1 MVVKTG
7 RYGKFAAC
15 PNYPGCKNTNP
26 ISAKSSQ
33 SSDPAQQ
40 NTPVPGMKCEKCGAD
55 MVLRSGRY
63 GSFYAC
69 SNYPECK
76 TTKQIVKKIGVKCPV
91 CGGDI
96 ITKRGKNKA
105 FFYSCENYENVD
117 FHPGI
122 CPLMKNV
129 RSAVRCCLKR
139 KENLLPY
146 VIIKSAAINVIM
158 RIRQI
163 KTEPKNRLCVC

>member
-1 MVVKTG
+1 MP
-7 RYGKFAAC
+7 RI
-15 PNYPGCKNTNP
+15 P
-26 ISAKSSQ
+26 ISRLQEHQADSCKIVPELGS
-33 SSDPAQQ
+33 AQQ
-40 NTPVPGMKCEKCGAD
+40 NTPVPG
-55 MVLRSGRY
+55 RSAKNAALIWLCAAPVRKFLCMFKLS
-63 GSFYAC
+63 GS
-69 SNYPECK
+69 K

-146 VIIKSAAINVIM
+146 VHNKECGYKVDYED
-158 RIRQI
+158 
-163 KTEPKNRLCVC
+163 KTDKDRTEE